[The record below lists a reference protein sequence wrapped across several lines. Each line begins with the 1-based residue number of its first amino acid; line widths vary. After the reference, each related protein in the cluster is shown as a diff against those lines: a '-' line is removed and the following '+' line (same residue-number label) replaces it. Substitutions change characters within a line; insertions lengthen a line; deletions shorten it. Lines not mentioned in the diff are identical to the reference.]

1 MIRVLLVQAVF
12 LLADC
17 LVPKDLFCSTPSTSR
32 GPRHPGHRWEYH
44 RKLVRP
50 NHHLRATMNR
60 SSAHTYIEEFLTS
73 PETTAAETE
82 GVSLSRLLTFQG
94 LFFFILFLYC
104 SKNVGVPAMLKAS
117 RNDGVTMAHVHVE
130 SATKATQTFR
140 MVSPHEIHNSTP

>member
-1 MIRVLLVQAVF
+1 
-12 LLADC
+12 
-17 LVPKDLFCSTPSTSR
+17 
-32 GPRHPGHRWEYH
+32 
-44 RKLVRP
+44 
-50 NHHLRATMNR
+50 MNR

-73 PETTAAETE
+73 PGNDGRRNRRRFPVTT
-82 GVSLSRLLTFQG
+82 LTFQG

-104 SKNVGVPAMLKAS
+104 SKNVGVTAMLKAS